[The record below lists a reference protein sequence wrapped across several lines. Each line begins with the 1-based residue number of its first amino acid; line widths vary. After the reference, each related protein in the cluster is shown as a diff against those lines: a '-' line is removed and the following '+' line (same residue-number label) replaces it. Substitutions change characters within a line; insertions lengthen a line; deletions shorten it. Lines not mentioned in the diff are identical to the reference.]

1 MQIVYLR
8 GDLRKHWQGNGELK
22 EKWKM
27 TKEEYLIKLFIAVG
41 KVKTCQCRP
50 HSLEVST
57 LGMRELEILCSN
69 SHQSVVKSYWQ
80 QCYFFNTQSC
90 LWRQTWLQQPDD
102 GGENGECTTVVSS
115 GDWDRDLRLLSAP
128 MVNRNAI
135 SQHSS

>member
-80 QCYFFNTQSC
+80 
-90 LWRQTWLQQPDD
+90 
-102 GGENGECTTVVSS
+102 
-115 GDWDRDLRLLSAP
+115 
-128 MVNRNAI
+128 
-135 SQHSS
+135 